1 MGLERAYVA
10 LSQAKKMLATK
21 KIMQM
26 TKVTSVFLVRSV
38 AGQESTTKVET
49 DSTMHMEE
57 SSPRVQSMKKKRA
70 LQS

>member
-1 MGLERAYVA
+1 
-10 LSQAKKMLATK
+10 MLATK

-26 TKVTSVFLVRSV
+26 TKVTNVFLVRSV